1 MALRQ
6 KQFGDRVPVLVCW
19 KSEFHFPY
27 LKAAAQEL
35 LGTTTTLAPLEQ
47 VFSHAGE
54 LYSMKRANLGAGYK
68 SLLLICL

>member
-47 VFSHAGE
+47 VFSHAGDCT
-54 LYSMKRANLGAGYK
+54 A
-68 SLLLICL
+68 